1 MANTFILHAV
11 PNKVDVITVTK
22 KADGAVRMG
31 RLVTKGT
38 AAKTVKETTADTDVV
53 LGIAALDE
61 AIAHDKDTAS
71 YQYEDTKVCRV
82 EYRGRGNIYR
92 LLAATGSTIDEGES
106 IKAAAAGCIAEA
118 TEGSDEDWKLIGI
131 ALEQI
136 TPGNRGKCLV
146 F

>member
-1 MANTFILHAV
+1 MANTFILHAI

-22 KADGAVRMG
+22 QADGTVRMG

-38 AAKTVKETTADTDVV
+38 AANDVKETTADTDIMI
-53 LGIAALDE
+53 GISDIDE
-61 AIAHDKDTAS
+61 AIAKDNDA
-71 YQYEDTKVCRV
+71 YQYADNKPCRV
-82 EYRGRGNIYR
+82 ELRGRGNVYM

-106 IKAAAAGCIAEA
+106 VKPAASGAIAEA
-118 TEGSDEDWKLIGI
+118 TEGSDADYKIIGI

-136 TPGNRGKCLV
+136 TAGNRGKVLV